1 MNLNELVT
9 YIEELSFRR
18 TMFGYDMDEVDV
30 QLDKINDEIMALVK
44 KKDDEIAALKSGA
57 VIVEQAGSGDKKDEP
72 DEDTDAADAAPAGLS
87 EER

>member
-9 YIEELSFRR
+9 YIEELTFRT
-18 TMFGYDMDEVDV
+18 TMFGYDRDEVDV

-57 VIVEQAGSGDKKDEP
+57 VIGS
-72 DEDTDAADAAPAGLS
+72 TASSL
-87 EER
+87 